1 MGLKSSGWTK
11 RGLRIGVL
19 ILLCSASKAADAPA
33 NVAGTWTFAVSG
45 AAGSATQTI
54 VIQQDGAKITGTF
67 KGPRQSG
74 TIEGTVDGNRIS
86 FHVKARRDLDY
97 TGTVDG
103 DTMKGTLSSGKK
115 SGEFTASRIK

>member
-1 MGLKSSGWTK
+1 MRVKRSVWIKLGLCIS
-11 RGLRIGVL
+11 VL
-19 ILLCSASKAADAPA
+19 FLLFSVSRAADAPA
-33 NVAGTWTFAVSG
+33 NVAGSWTFSVSG
-45 AAGSATQTI
+45 EGERAMQTI

-74 TIEGTVDGNRIS
+74 TIAGTVDGNKIS

-103 DTMKGTLSSGKK
+103 DTMKGTLSSGNQ
-115 SGEFTASRIK
+115 SGEFTASRGK

>member
-1 MGLKSSGWTK
+1 MGLESGAWTK
-11 RGLRIGVL
+11 VGLCIGVL
-19 ILLCSASKAADAPA
+19 TLVVGASRAVETPA
-33 NVAGTWTFAVSG
+33 NVAGTWTFSVSG
-45 AAGSATQTI
+45 EAGKATQTI

-74 TIEGTVDGNRIS
+74 TIAGTVDGNNIR

-103 DTMKGTLSSGKK
+103 DTMKGSLSSGNK
-115 SGEFTASRIK
+115 SGEFTASREK

>member
-1 MGLKSSGWTK
+1 MRTKGSGCTKVGLCIS
-11 RGLRIGVL
+11 
-19 ILLCSASKAADAPA
+19 LLTLLGTASKAADAPA
-33 NVAGTWTFAVSG
+33 NVAGTWTFSVSG
-45 AAGSATQTI
+45 EAGKATQTI

-74 TIEGTVDGNRIS
+74 TIAGSVDDNNIR

-103 DTMKGTLSSGKK
+103 DTMKGTLSSGNK
-115 SGEFTASRIK
+115 SGEFTAAREK